1 MNKYTDIKSYLQCS
15 NSFGSS
21 QYPSIFFKDTFIVLW
36 EVQLL
41 GVPAVGLRPREDLV
55 SHSMCTKTSGN
66 RVHTLATIRTKC
78 KNTCAT
84 GQIMMTYIQ
93 LIYKTVNRERMQTSV
108 SLIKKKNKVLTYV

>member
-108 SLIKKKNKVLTYV
+108 SLIKKKPKF